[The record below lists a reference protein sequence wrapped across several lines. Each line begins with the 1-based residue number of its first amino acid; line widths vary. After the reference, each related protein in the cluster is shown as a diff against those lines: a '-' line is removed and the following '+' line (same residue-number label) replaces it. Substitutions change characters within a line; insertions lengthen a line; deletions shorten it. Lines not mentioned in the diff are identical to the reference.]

1 MVQTT
6 RRAARRGAKSLSR
19 GVPSALSPYLSR
31 LWTLTLLLIV
41 SFTPSLSTPTAV
53 AATQDYEQRRLYR
66 QGIAK
71 LRAGQSISKVKTQLS
86 NYLLAP
92 YLDYH
97 QLNGRISSV
106 NAKQVIAFI
115 NEHSDIPASNLLKS
129 RWLRVLGRNRQWQ
142 TLLQHYTDGRGAELN
157 CYYLRALYG
166 TGEKEAALAK
176 AADAWIK
183 PDSQPKSCDPLF
195 DVWQDSDHFNEAIV
209 WRRMS
214 LALQHNE
221 VTLARYLLRFFSQK
235 RTEAQ
240 RTGNLPSSHTT
251 AEAFYHAHVS
261 PNRITQTDRYLHRSD
276 RYKTIIAHGLSR
288 LSRRSPQKATTAWA
302 SYRSWDYW
310 SEAERAELALEV
322 AIGLAEKGE
331 FPAFAQ
337 RDGFAN
343 RARLT
348 EFAELAVKTQNWP
361 EIIDWIDRLD
371 SPTRNESKWQYWLAR
386 ALEVTIPNSERSHL
400 TYRSLARQRH
410 YYGFLAAQRLGLP
423 GSMNAQA
430 GINNSLNINKM
441 KNIPALQR
449 SLELRAVGD
458 DINARREWFAEL
470 NRLSAQEKV
479 LAAELARENGLLTLA
494 ILTANEAN
502 ARDHLHLRF
511 PVGFEP
517 QFRQAALTTG
527 LPAATLVA
535 VARQESAMNHSAKS
549 HADAYG
555 LMQLLPSTAKLVA
568 RRHGLSYTNNL
579 SLYDPGINISLG
591 SNHLAWLISRY
602 KGQTPLAF
610 AAYNAGE
617 HRVDRWIK
625 EAAGMPIDVWIERIP
640 FRETRNYVK
649 NVLAFRHV
657 YAERLG
663 MSLPMLAPAE
673 MQITIP

>member
-1 MVQTT
+1 MVQT
-6 RRAARRGAKSLSR
+6 ARRFTCRENSSALKRGMRWVLPASGTLWALLLMLVCSAASLS
-19 GVPSALSPYLSR
+19 VPNVSA
-31 LWTLTLLLIV
+31 
-41 SFTPSLSTPTAV
+41 
-53 AATQDYEQRRLYR
+53 AADEYEQRRLYR

-71 LRAGQSISKVKTQLS
+71 LRAGQSITSVKKQLA

-97 QLNGRISSV
+97 YLNARIS
-106 NAKQVIAFI
+106 AADTQQVIAFI
-115 NEHSDIPASNLLKS
+115 NDHSSIPASNLLKS

-142 TLLQHYTDGRGAELN
+142 MLLQHYTDGRGAELN

-166 TGEKEAALAK
+166 TGEKEEALART
-176 AADAWIK
+176 ADAWIK
-183 PDSQPKSCDPLF
+183 QDSQPKSCDPLF
-195 DVWQDSDHFNEAIV
+195 DVWQASSHFNEAIV
-209 WRRMS
+209 WRRLS

-235 RTEAQ
+235 RTEAE
-240 RTGNLPSSHTT
+240 RDAKLPSAHAT
-251 AEAFYHAHVS
+251 AEAFYQAHVS
-261 PNRITQTDRYLHRSD
+261 PNRISQTNQYLHRSS

-288 LSRRSPQKATTAWA
+288 LTRRSPERAAKAWA
-302 SYRSWDYW
+302 AYQSWDFW
-310 SEAERAELALEV
+310 SKAERAELALEV
-322 AIGLAEKGE
+322 AIGLAGTGV
-331 FPAFAQ
+331 FPPHAQ
-337 RDGFAN
+337 RDTFSN
-343 RARLT
+343 RARFI
-348 EFAELAVKTQNWP
+348 EFADLAIKTQNWS
-361 EIIDWIDRLD
+361 EIIDWVDRLD
-371 SPTRNESKWQYWLAR
+371 LPTRNEAKWQYWLAR
-386 ALEVTIPNSERSHL
+386 ALEATVSDSERARL
-400 TYRSLARQRH
+400 TYRALAEQRH

-423 GSMNAQA
+423 GQMNAQN
-430 GINNSLNINKM
+430 GTNNPLTINKLR
-441 KNIPALQR
+441 NNPALER

-470 NRLSAQEKV
+470 NRLAPQEQI

-511 PVGFEP
+511 PIGFEP

-549 HADAYG
+549 HADAHG

-568 RRHGLSYTNNL
+568 RRHGLSYSNSL
-579 SLYDPGINISLG
+579 SLFDPGTNISLG
-591 SNHLAWLISRY
+591 SSHLAWLINRY
-602 KGQTPLAF
+602 QGQTPLAF

-625 EAAGMPIDVWIERIP
+625 QAAGLPMDIWIEQIP

-663 MSLPMLAPAE
+663 MSLPMLAPVETQVA
-673 MQITIP
+673 IP